1 MASKQLT
8 ATVRLNTTQAEKSI
22 DRLVN
27 KINRINNV
35 LNKTSN
41 GSSTKLPKNINKCT
55 TATQQWATALN
66 SVNSKLNGSKS
77 LVKSIGSGL
86 KTLADRYLG
95 VMGMGVVINTSDAI
109 TSAENKLNYVSA
121 QNLGASGTNSDGSYS
136 TATLNAT
143 QDAMDKMYTSAQKV
157 RMSYTDMMA
166 NVSKSMALAGDS
178 FKGNTDM
185 AIRFQEIM
193 AEAYAVGGASAQE
206 MSSSMYQMIQAL
218 GAGTLAGDEL
228 RSVREGAPLA
238 YQAIEE
244 FAQGVYNTEESLK
257 DLASQ
262 GKITS
267 DMVVA
272 AIMNAG
278 NEMDSAFAQTEQTFA
293 QTWTQIKNAAMRAFT
308 PVAKYLRKALNK
320 AIDNGL
326 IKKFETFFANVAKGV
341 VIVFKVIENSINW
354 IADNWDWLK
363 HVLVGVLIAIIT
375 YETLAGLVG
384 VASAILNAISWLQTA
399 SAITICGVSMLTIL
413 GIIGLVIAG
422 VLALIYVFY
431 LWKTGAI
438 STVDAIVYALIVLAV
453 VFVLVAALCTAG
465 IYLIIAAIILA
476 IAAILYWFEYVAGAV
491 TWFGILCKNIGLEIA
506 NFFIALSWVI
516 ANAFMTAVEFIVD
529 IFNGCCSWVAAL
541 CTNLGET
548 IGNIATNIGI
558 AFQNAWIG
566 AQNMFWSFIKDCL
579 EGIRDLEPA
588 INAVAKAF
596 GAEGFTLSGVID
608 NVAGKQQSY
617 KEYVK
622 VNAFDAGWSSDAW
635 NKGTSKWTAPK
646 WDEDSSWSEKI
657 NTLDAFEKGWSQ
669 DAFNIGY
676 DWGKGIKDSINQW
689 GSQWQ
694 NSEHGLEIDDIM
706 KALGLDPDEFDKLF
720 DPKKVKDLLGGGF
733 GDLLGD
739 TGDIAGNTGKMAD
752 SMELTE
758 EDLKYLRSIAE
769 MEWKKEYTTA
779 NIKIDMTNN
788 NNINGE
794 SDLDGIVT
802 KLSDKLY
809 EELNIIAD
817 GVYAY

>member
-8 ATVRLNTTQAEKSI
+8 ATVKINTKYAQSQVDALAKRITRLENQF
-22 DRLVN
+22 N
-27 KINRINNV
+27 KIG
-35 LNKTSN
+35 N
-41 GSSTKLPKNINKCT
+41 GSASKLPNKLKQCT
-55 TATQQWATALN
+55 ANTQQWASALN
-66 SVNSKLNGSKS
+66 TVNSKLKGSKS

-109 TSAENKLNYVSA
+109 TSAENKLNYI
-121 QNLGASGTNSDGSYS
+121 NGGN
-136 TATLNAT
+136 TALT

-157 RMSYTDMMA
+157 RMGYTDMMS

-178 FKGNTDM
+178 FKGSTDM

-206 MSSSMYQMIQAL
+206 MSSSMYQLIQAL

-238 YQAIEE
+238 YKEIEK

-267 DMVVA
+267 DMVVS

-293 QTWTQIKNAAMRAFT
+293 QTWEQIKNAATRAFT
-308 PVAKYLRKALNK
+308 PIAKYLRTALNK

-326 IKKFETFFANVAKGV
+326 IEKFEKFFTNVAKGV
-341 VIVFKVIENSINW
+341 IIVFKVIENCINW
-354 IADNWDWLK
+354 IAENWSWLQ
-363 HVLVGVLIAIIT
+363 HILVAVLITIIT

-384 VASAILNAISWLQTA
+384 VASAILNAIAWWQTHTA
-399 SAITICGVSMLTIL
+399 LHAVVIKMATIL
-413 GIIGLVIAG
+413 GVIA
-422 VLALIYVFY
+422 VIIVAILALLYVFY

-438 STVDAIVYALIVLAV
+438 DTCQAITIALLIVA
-453 VFVLVAALCTAG
+453 
-465 IYLIIAAIILA
+465 
-476 IAAILYWFEYVAGAV
+476 AAILLIGIITGNVVMIIIAIIVALVAIIFMYFEYIAGGI
-491 TWFGILCKNIGLEIA
+491 TWLGMLFKNIGLAIA
-506 NFFIALSWVI
+506 NFFIAVWNWIS
-516 ANAFMTAVEFIVD
+516 AAFMNCVNWIVN
-529 IFNGCCSWVAAL
+529 FAL
-541 CTNLGET
+541 GLWNSLKA
-548 IGNIATNIGI
+548 IGQNIGI
-558 AFQNAWIG
+558 AFENAWIY
-566 AQNMFWSFIKDCL
+566 AQNAFWSFIQGCL
-579 EGIRDLEPA
+579 EGIKWLEPA
-588 INAVAKAF
+588 INAIAQAF
-596 GAEGFTLSGVID
+596 GKEGFTLSGVID
-608 NVAGKQQSY
+608 NVAGKQKAY
-617 KEYVK
+617 KEFVS
-622 VNAFDAGWSSDAW
+622 VGDAW
-635 NKGTSKWTAPK
+635 NKGYTTKSYQNLGDAWSKG
-646 WDEDSSWSEKI
+646 I
-657 NTLDAFEKGWSQ
+657 NTYDTFEKGWSQ

-676 DWGKGIKDSINQW
+676 DWGKGVKDSINQW
-689 GSQWQ
+689 GSQFQ
-694 NSEHGLEIDDIM
+694 SDGKNGSMLDNFG
-706 KALGLDPDEFDKLF
+706 KSLGLDMTQFDNLF
-720 DPKKVKDLLGGGF
+720 GNKGGNGVGGDF

-752 SMELTE
+752 AMELTE

-779 NIKIDMTNN
+779 EIKIEMNNN

-802 KLSDKLY
+802 KLSDKLR
-809 EELNIIAD
+809 EELSIVAD